1 MLKSPTFAKRPAAVA
16 PAAAVPAGGGFNPLA
31 NPALSAAA
39 AAALF
44 LAAGAALISVIG
56 DPHAG
61 APKVKV
67 SLDAPRRPGGGAS
80 ALRPSLSPGGQP
92 VGPATGDLP
101 LSADD
106 ALPGADPLGA
116 QIGGAQIGGDAGGQA
131 VITLPQGASLGGGS
145 GAAAP
150 VKTSGASP
158 LPPAPIAG
166 VSAPGPGGALPV
178 IGKDGKTPFQA
189 YARPFQSNGRP
200 KIALVVGGLGLNA
213 AATRAAIDRLPAEV
227 TLSFVPYADGL
238 QGWIDQARAAGHEVL
253 LEIPMEPLDYP
264 SNDPG
269 PSTLMAN
276 APRDAIIKRLDWL
289 LGRASGYFGVTNY
302 LGGRFVTVDSAMT
315 SFASALK
322 GRGLGFIDDGSAA
335 RRAMI
340 GLPRASADTVV
351 DEQLSQDQI
360 DRQLAGL
367 EAAAG
372 KSGQAMGFGFAYPV
386 TINEAARWTAA
397 LAAHGYQ
404 LAPASALARK

>member
-1 MLKSPTFAKRPAAVA
+1 MLKASTFAKRPAVA
-16 PAAAVPAGGGFNPLA
+16 PAAAATAGGGFNPLA

-61 APKVKV
+61 APRIKM
-67 SLDAPRRPGGGAS
+67 SLDAPKRAGGGANV
-80 ALRPSLSPGGQP
+80 LRPSLSPGGQP

-101 LSADD
+101 LSSDPA
-106 ALPGADPLGA
+106 ALGADPLAA
-116 QIGGAQIGGDAGGQA
+116 QVGGVVDTGGQA

-145 GAAAP
+145 GAATAS
-150 VKTSGASP
+150 KTGASP

-166 VSAPGPGGALPV
+166 VSAPGPGGAMPV
-178 IGKDGKTPFQA
+178 IAKDGKTPFQA

-200 KIALVVGGLGLNA
+200 KIALVVGGLGLNT
-213 AATRAAIDRLPAEV
+213 AATHAAIDRLPAEV

-264 SNDPG
+264 NNDPG

-276 APRDAIIKRLDWL
+276 APKDAIVKRLEWL
-289 LGRASGYFGVTNY
+289 LARASGYFGVTNY

-322 GRGLGFIDDGSAA
+322 ARGLGFIDDGSAA

-360 DRQLAGL
+360 DHQLAAL
-367 EAAAG
+367 EAAAT

-386 TINEAARWTAA
+386 TINEAARWSSA